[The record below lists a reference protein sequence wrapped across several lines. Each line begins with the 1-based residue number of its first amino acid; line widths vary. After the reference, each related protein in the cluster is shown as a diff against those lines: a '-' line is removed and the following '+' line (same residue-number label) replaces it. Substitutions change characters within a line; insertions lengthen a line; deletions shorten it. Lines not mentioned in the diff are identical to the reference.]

1 MFWLLA
7 EATEVASS
15 SIDATTVG
23 VIIASVLTALG
34 IGGAAG
40 KKLASPTHV
49 TNDPLNVKPVQDFV
63 TRREHDSDIRDIRLL
78 VRESETRAHA
88 RMDIISTKLDRLIG
102 LVEGLN
108 QATFK
113 PKNDD
118 AQ

>member
-1 MFWLLA
+1 MVWCLA
-7 EATEVASS
+7 EVASS
-15 SIDATTVG
+15 GIDATTVG

-34 IGGAAG
+34 VGAVGG
-40 KKLASPTHV
+40 KKLSTHV
-49 TNDPLNVKPVQDFV
+49 ANDPLNVKPVQDFV

-108 QATFK
+108 QATLH
-113 PKNDD
+113 PKSKKDD
-118 AQ
+118 A